1 MKKTACLILAIIFLM
16 ISLDQASVVSGA
28 ETGQDT
34 AGNNSANVF
43 VLDTEKTDADS
54 STVSVFDTGLPETGT
69 GQDASAAEQE
79 KPVKKNGWVKQNGK
93 KYYYKK
99 GKKVTGLKKIKGS
112 YYYFSKRG
120 VLRKKSITVD
130 GMRYLIRKN
139 GKIYGYVMKKKVT
152 PICQQ
157 PELPSGCEIVAWTM
171 MVRHAGV
178 KMNKMKA
185 VNLMP
190 RASNPN
196 AGFVGSP
203 FSSHGYILVV
213 YPGGLMNLTRKYL
226 DTAVNMTGKSE
237 EAIQKKLRKGHIV
250 MAWVAGL
257 DGFGSHTIALTGY
270 DDKKI
275 YYNDPWTG
283 SARTMPWSTF
293 RAMWAGNGRRALSY

>member
-1 MKKTACLILAIIFLM
+1 
-16 ISLDQASVVSGA
+16 
-28 ETGQDT
+28 
-34 AGNNSANVF
+34 
-43 VLDTEKTDADS
+43 
-54 STVSVFDTGLPETGT
+54 
-69 GQDASAAEQE
+69 
-79 KPVKKNGWVKQNGK
+79 
-93 KYYYKK
+93 
-99 GKKVTGLKKIKGS
+99 
-112 YYYFSKRG
+112 YYYFSRKG
-120 VLRKKSITVD
+120 VLRKKNITVD
-130 GMRYLIRKN
+130 GMKYLVNKKN
-139 GKIYGYVMKKKVT
+139 GKIYGFVMKKKVT

-171 MVRHAGV
+171 MVRHAGI

-196 AGFVGSP
+196 LGFVGSP

-213 YPGGLMNLTRKYL
+213 YPGGLMSLTKKYL
-226 DTAVNMTGKSE
+226 GTAVNMTGKSE

-283 SARTMPWSTF
+283 TARTMSWAAF

>member
-1 MKKTACLILAIIFLM
+1 MYVSRNLIQLPFRL
-16 ISLDQASVVSGA
+16 
-28 ETGQDT
+28 
-34 AGNNSANVF
+34 SALRTCSN
-43 VLDTEKTDADS
+43 K
-54 STVSVFDTGLPETGT
+54 
-69 GQDASAAEQE
+69 
-79 KPVKKNGWVKQNGK
+79 
-93 KYYYKK
+93 
-99 GKKVTGLKKIKGS
+99 S
-112 YYYFSKRG
+112 YYYFSKSG
-120 VLRKKSITVD
+120 VLRKKNTTAN
-130 GMRYLIRKN
+130 GMRYLIRKS

-152 PICQQ
+152 PVCQR

-171 MVRHAGV
+171 MVTHAGV

-203 FSSHGYILVV
+203 FSSHGYMLVV

-283 SARTMPWSTF
+283 TARTMPWSTF